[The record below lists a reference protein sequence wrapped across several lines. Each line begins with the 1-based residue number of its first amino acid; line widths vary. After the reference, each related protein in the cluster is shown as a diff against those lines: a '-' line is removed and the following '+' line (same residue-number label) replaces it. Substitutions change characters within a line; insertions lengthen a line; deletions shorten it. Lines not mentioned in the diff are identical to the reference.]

1 MKINEFSPALQLFIF
16 PCHIIE
22 CYANYALS
30 MLILKRVMIKF
41 YGIFLFVVLEVVYV
55 LNLYSKMSKNFACKL
70 QNILLPLF

>member
-41 YGIFLFVVLEVVYV
+41 YGNFLDFEVVYV